1 MRISQSATFGGVISD
16 ARRRAGKSQKELA
29 GLILKEDGKPI
40 SAQYL
45 NDLERDRRNPPPH
58 LIEQFAENLGLPRDY
73 LDYVAGQ
80 MPPDL
85 LGRTADPGQVEAAFR
100 AFRKALAK

>member
-1 MRISQSATFGGVISD
+1 MQANQSQTFGGVVSD

-29 GLILKEDGKPI
+29 GLIIKEDGAPI

-45 NDLERDRRNPPPH
+45 NDLERDRRNPPAH
-58 LIEQFAENLGLPRDY
+58 LIDQFAASLGLPREY

-80 MPPDL
+80 MPPEL
-85 LGRTADPGQVEAAFR
+85 LGMRAQPDRVEAAFR
-100 AFRKALAK
+100 AFRRELSK